1 MQVLNAGDIGALSKL
16 QNTATGDTLCDPN
29 QLIRY
34 AAIEY
39 PVPSFSKAVYA
50 TKQGEE
56 DKVFTGLARLTEEYP
71 SIKLEK
77 NAETTETILS
87 GQGELHLDV
96 ISAKL
101 ASKFGGQATLK
112 DPRIPYRETIRKT
125 VPVRPPQKQTAV
137 TGSLAMCGLSSAPA
151 GHQRGL

>member
-34 AAIEY
+34 AAIED

-56 DKVFTGLARLTEEYP
+56 DKVFTGLARLTEEDP

-77 NAETTETILS
+77 NAETTESILS

-125 VPVRPPQKQTAV
+125 VSCQGRHKSKRRSRAV
-137 TGSLAMCGLSSAPA
+137 WRCMD
-151 GHQRGL
+151 